1 MEDDMIAKFIDNPLN
16 AMVFVEYAG
25 PAGELGLADEDIIE
39 TTEPKSDEYE
49 EYTCM
54 KKEVKRIVHLDKT
67 FSKFEMSQED
77 KCNLL
82 CIGTER
88 AGKSTL
94 INEIFNLNF
103 ETIRPG
109 TAGLF
114 HDSVDVTFAA
124 KDFNIGFNIFDFQGR
139 AN

>member
-1 MEDDMIAKFIDNPLN
+1 
-16 AMVFVEYAG
+16 
-25 PAGELGLADEDIIE
+25 
-39 TTEPKSDEYE
+39 
-49 EYTCM
+49 M

-103 ETIRPG
+103 ETISPG

-139 AN
+139 ANMDFALIKHFIMNLPNVMILLQASSDEYVENF